1 MAHANVGPG
10 KWATFI
16 AVPLSV
22 AAMLTAAPAV
32 ADQTDDA
39 FIAALQD
46 QGISIP
52 DTDALQLARSMCAL
66 LDQGTTRPLL
76 VKRLIRDANLSPRQ
90 AGFFLG
96 ASTSAYCPQY
106 RSGTDN
112 SGS

>member
-1 MAHANVGPG
+1 MAHTNVGPG

-16 AVPLSV
+16 AIPLSA

-32 ADQTDDA
+32 QTDDA

-46 QGISIP
+46 QGISVP
-52 DTDALQLARSMCAL
+52 DTDAAIQMARNMCAL
-66 LDQGTTRPLL
+66 PDQGTTRPLL
-76 VKRLIRDANLSPRQ
+76 VTRLMRDANLSPRQ